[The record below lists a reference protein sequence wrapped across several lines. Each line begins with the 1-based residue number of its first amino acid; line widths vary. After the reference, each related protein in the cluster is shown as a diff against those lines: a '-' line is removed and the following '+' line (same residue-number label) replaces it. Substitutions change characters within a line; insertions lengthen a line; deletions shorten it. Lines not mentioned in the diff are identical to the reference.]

1 MGATIE
7 IQDKLTVSSDSTH
20 YKCLNCDSVV
30 ENNFCSFCGQ
40 KTSTHRFSLQHF
52 FVHDFV
58 HGVFHFDKG
67 FPHTIKEL
75 FTRPGHS
82 IREFIQGR
90 RINHFN
96 YFAFILVIIA
106 INHYL
111 GTLSNINRDEL
122 YEAKFAGF
130 QKVVKEYY
138 KVVALAGIPLF
149 ALTSYL
155 LFRKSRQNYTEHLVL
170 NIYRLSA
177 YLIMSTVLVIISL
190 FYSNMSG
197 LRIMNQGLAV
207 SEIIY
212 SSWFF
217 YQYFSVF
224 GYKKWI
230 LLLKSMLTAFILIT
244 INNGLIAYAVEEI
257 GLYFFK

>member
-1 MGATIE
+1 MNIE
-7 IQDKLTVSSDSTH
+7 IHNKTSTSPNLPL
-20 YKCLNCDSVV
+20 YKCLNCNSNI
-30 ENNFCSFCGQ
+30 ENKFCSTCGQ

-67 FPHTIKEL
+67 FPYTIKEL

-82 IREFIQGR
+82 IREFIEGK

-106 INHYL
+106 ISHYM
-111 GTLSNINRDEL
+111 GSFSHVNKHEL
-122 YEAKFAGF
+122 YGSSYAGF

-138 KVVALAGIPLF
+138 KIVALAGIPLF
-149 ALTSYL
+149 ALSSYL
-155 LFRKSRQNYTEHLVL
+155 LFRRSKQNYTEHLVL

-177 YLIMSTVLVIISL
+177 YLIMSGIFTLISL
-190 FYSNMSG
+190 FYTNVSG
-197 LRIMNQGLAV
+197 LQILNRGLAF
-207 SEIIY
+207 SEVIY

-224 GYKKWI
+224 GYKKWVLVSKSI
-230 LLLKSMLTAFILIT
+230 LMAFILIT
-244 INNGLIAYAVEEI
+244 INNGLIGYAVEQI
-257 GLYFFK
+257 GLMFFH